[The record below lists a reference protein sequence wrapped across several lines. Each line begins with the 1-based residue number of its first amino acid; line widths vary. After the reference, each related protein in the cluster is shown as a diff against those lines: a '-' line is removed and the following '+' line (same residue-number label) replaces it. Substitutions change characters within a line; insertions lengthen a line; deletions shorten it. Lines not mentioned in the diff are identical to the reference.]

1 MNKSV
6 SVIVPTYNEAGSI
19 PTFFPEL
26 YKFCREQGWYLIIVD
41 DCSTDGTSELLKVY
55 NDKPEVRVL
64 RHKVNRG
71 YGAAVKSG
79 IKAAATDYCITI
91 DADGQHYIEDMDK
104 VYKRMVSTDADMVVG
119 SRKGLKSEN
128 RFRGAA
134 KGIIRTFARL
144 MMPLHIYDINS
155 GMRMFSTAIGKEV
168 LHLCPDGMSFCD
180 TFTMTFINYRH
191 LVLEEQISIRE
202 RTTGE
207 SKARIRTAL
216 ETVIEIINLI
226 VLFNPLRIFLP
237 VSALLFGLGLGWG
250 IYMFTLD
257 KGITSGASF
266 LMVTGILL
274 FLLGLVSEQISQMRK
289 NRK

>member
-1 MNKSV
+1 MNKTV
-6 SVIVPTYNEAGSI
+6 SVIVPTYNEEGSI
-19 PTFFPEL
+19 PVFFPVL
-26 YKFCREQGWYLIIVD
+26 HKFCAERGWHLIIID
-41 DCSTDGTSELLKVY
+41 DCSTDGTAELLKPYLSMPDV
-55 NDKPEVRVL
+55 KVI

-79 IKAAATDYCITI
+79 IGVAATDYCITI
-91 DADGQHYIEDMDK
+91 DADGQHYVDDMDK
-104 VYKRMVSTDADMVVG
+104 VYQRMIATDADMVVG
-119 SRKGLKSEN
+119 SRKGLRSEN

-134 KGIIRTFARL
+134 KGVIRTFARL

-155 GMRMFSTAIGKEV
+155 GMRMFSTAIGREV

-191 LVLEEQISIRE
+191 LVLEEHISIRE
-202 RTTGE
+202 RTSGE
-207 SKARIRTAL
+207 SKARVRTAL

-237 VSALLFGLGLGWG
+237 VSALFIISGLAWG

-274 FLLGLVSEQISQMRK
+274 FLLGLVSEQISQIRK